1 MPTNMSQDQVDKL
14 YAHINNRVSEMET
27 KLENY
32 FIGLNLSLERLI
44 GNEKA
49 GTSGRIDR
57 LEAKQDELLKTI
69 DHHEYR
75 LVQDEL
81 KWNDYNALKWKIYGF
96 SLGLGAA
103 SGTGA
108 ALLAKL
114 FG

>member
-1 MPTNMSQDQVDKL
+1 MPANMSQEQVDKL
-14 YAHINNRVSEMET
+14 YAHINNRVGEMES
-27 KLENY
+27 KFEMY
-32 FIGLNLSLERLI
+32 FQALNLSIERLI

-57 LEAKQDELLKTI
+57 LEQNQVDLDKTI
-69 DHHEYR
+69 EHHEYR
-75 LVQDEL
+75 LAQDEL
-81 KWNDYNALKWKIYGF
+81 KWVDYDQLKWKIYGF

>member
-1 MPTNMSQDQVDKL
+1 MPDNMSQEQVYKL
-14 YAHINNRVSEMET
+14 YAHIDNRVGEMEN
-27 KLENY
+27 KFEMY
-32 FIGLNLSLERLI
+32 FKALNLSIERLV

-57 LEAKQDELLKTI
+57 LEQKQDDLLKTVE
-69 DHHEYR
+69 HHEFR
-75 LVQDEL
+75 LAQDDL
-81 KWNDYNALKWKIYGF
+81 KWVDYDQLKWKIYGF